1 MVKRGVIL
9 RYNMR
14 NRNKHAK
21 EIVKL
26 RAKGVSYRKIAKI
39 YGLSHVAIIYICKT
53 ELSTGGGKK

>member
-1 MVKRGVIL
+1 MVEKGVIL

-26 RAKGVSYRKIAKI
+26 RKKGISYRKIGKI
-39 YGLSHVAIIYICKT
+39 FNLSHVAIIYICKT
-53 ELSTGGGKK
+53 ELSTDGGKK